1 MLSYMFPKLA
11 SIPCV
16 LSSGMTV
23 PIDKERKLKRKST
36 NSLPSEDHT
45 LTIFVYKELQAY
57 LIGCHV
63 WFVNGSTMSS
73 AFFGLA
79 VTFLYGIHSGKSLLL
94 LPSSLALVSR
104 ESTRLGNWNW
114 LRIICYMH
122 GLLTFS
128 MENPFNFG

>member
-63 WFVNGSTMSS
+63 WFVNGSTMSI
-73 AFFGLA
+73 AFFWLGCYLFIWNSLWEKP
-79 VTFLYGIHSGKSLLL
+79 TFATQFIGT
-94 LPSSLALVSR
+94 R
-104 ESTRLGNWNW
+104 ES
-114 LRIICYMH
+114 
-122 GLLTFS
+122 
-128 MENPFNFG
+128 